1 MFSLLLDLNQL
12 ANLNFDISLESLD
25 LTGGADH
32 ANFQKLLWE
41 ILKHSPYLTA
51 NERRNFPELTR
62 LSWN

>member
-41 ILKHSPYLTA
+41 ILKYSLYLTA

>member
-32 ANFQKLLWE
+32 ANFLWE
-41 ILKHSPYLTA
+41 ILKYSPYLTA

>member
-41 ILKHSPYLTA
+41 ILKYSPYLTA
-51 NERRNFPELTR
+51 NERRNFP
-62 LSWN
+62 